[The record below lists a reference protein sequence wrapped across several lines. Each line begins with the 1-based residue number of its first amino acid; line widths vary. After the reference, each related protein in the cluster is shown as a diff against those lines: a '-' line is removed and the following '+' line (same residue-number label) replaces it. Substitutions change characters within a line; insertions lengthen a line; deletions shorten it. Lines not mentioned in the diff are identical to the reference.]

1 MVTYAQ
7 NVWFCRKSSNTSSTM
22 CRVVN
27 ILKFA
32 YSFVH
37 FIESLFPI
45 KNTSF
50 YNMCCKHEQDVGST
64 KP

>member
-7 NVWFCRKSSNTSSTM
+7 YVWFCRKSNNISSTM
-22 CRVVN
+22 CRIVN

-32 YSFVH
+32 YSLVRFNE
-37 FIESLFPI
+37 ILFPI

-50 YNMCCKHEQDVGST
+50 YNMYCKHEQDVGST